1 MLEILEAHADQFLI
15 RQKGYM
21 SVRENNLKFNFF
33 ARYAPYVVATMDDRF
48 HRYVYILYSF
58 LVEIVPLL
66 Q

>member
-33 ARYAPYVVATMDDRF
+33 ARYAPYVVATMEDRV
-48 HRYVYILYSF
+48 HRYMDRLDK
-58 LVEIVPLL
+58 
-66 Q
+66 